1 MRTRHI
7 HAENMALYAE
17 DALTT
22 ACPWE
27 RWEYRYSYSDDD
39 LWKQLCYFDPLWC
52 EDREYRRKPKTII
65 INGFEVPEP
74 MRVRPAV
81 GDAYYYPHL
90 LSGGVRTYPWI
101 GDEIDQRAFKSGQC
115 HLTKEAAELH
125 LSALLSFTALEDLS

>member
-7 HAENMALYAE
+7 HAEQMGLYAE

-27 RWEYRYSYSDDD
+27 LWETRYTDGIWRDLQTNPRWLTD
-39 LWKQLCYFDPLWC
+39 F
-52 EDREYRRKPKTII
+52 EYRRKQKTII
-65 INGFEVPEP
+65 INGFEIPEP

-90 LSGGVRTYPWI
+90 FSGGVRTFPWI

-125 LSALLSFTALEDLS
+125 LEALLSFTAREDLS